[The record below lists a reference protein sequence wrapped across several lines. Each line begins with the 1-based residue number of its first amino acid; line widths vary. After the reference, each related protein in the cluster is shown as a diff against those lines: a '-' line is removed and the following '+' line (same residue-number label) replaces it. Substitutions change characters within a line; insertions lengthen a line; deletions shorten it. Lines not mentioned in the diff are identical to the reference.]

1 MKIITDISA
10 KVNIN
15 RPVITIGT
23 FDGIHIGHRAILAQT
38 VGRAGERGVDSAVVT
53 FNPHPRIVL
62 GQSVSLLNTRDEKR
76 EIIESTGISHLIEI
90 PFTVEFSDLEADEF
104 IKLIVDALN
113 PSTIIIGYDHGFGR
127 NRSGDILLMEQ
138 AGNVFGFDVVN
149 IEAIEAED
157 HKISSSVIRN
167 LLQQG
172 DVKTAGRLLGHY
184 YEISGSVIRGN
195 QIGKLLGYP
204 TANIYIDDPYKL
216 IPSIGVYASMVNY
229 KNHLYKG
236 MTNIGLRPTI
246 NAHQLTIET
255 NIFDFDEDIYYER
268 ISVKLVER
276 IRDEK
281 KFDNLDVLRN
291 QLKADKVSTLRMLN
305 FSDSQTQIN

>member
-10 KVNIN
+10 KINIK
-15 RPVITIGT
+15 RPVVTIGT
-23 FDGIHIGHRAILAQT
+23 FDGIHIGHRAILKET
-38 VGRAGERGVDSAVVT
+38 VVRAISGGVDSAVVT

-76 EIIESTGISHLIEI
+76 SIIENTGISHLIEI
-90 PFTVEFSDLEADEF
+90 PFTVEFSDLEADDF

-127 NRSGDILLMEQ
+127 NRSGDIQQLEQ
-138 AGNVFGFDVVN
+138 AGKVFGFDVIN
-149 IEAIEAED
+149 IEAIEAND

-167 LLQQG
+167 LLQKG
-172 DVKTAGRLLGHY
+172 DVSAAAKLLGQY

-216 IPSIGVYASMVNY
+216 IPSIGVYAAYVNFN
-229 KNHLYKG
+229 NHLYQG

-255 NIFDFDEDIYYER
+255 NIFDFDDDIYYER
-268 ISVKLVER
+268 ISIQLVER

-291 QLKADKVSTLRMLN
+291 QLKADKDATLRILN
-305 FSDSQTQIN
+305 FSHS

>member
-1 MKIITDISA
+1 VKIITDISA
-10 KVNIN
+10 KIIIK

-23 FDGIHIGHRAILAQT
+23 FDGIHIGHRAILQET
-38 VGRAGERGVDSAVVT
+38 VVRARSGDVDSAVVT

-76 EIIESTGISHLIEI
+76 SIIENTGISHLIEI

-127 NRSGDILLMEQ
+127 NRSGDIQQLEQ
-138 AGNVFGFDVVN
+138 AGKILGFDVVN
-149 IEAIEAED
+149 IEAIEAD
-157 HKISSSVIRN
+157 DQKISSSVIRS
-167 LLQQG
+167 LLQKG
-172 DVKTAGRLLGHY
+172 DVKAAARLLGQY

-216 IPSIGVYASMVNY
+216 IPSIGVYAAYVHYN
-229 KNHLYKG
+229 NHLYQG

-255 NIFDFDEDIYYER
+255 NIFDFDDDIYYER
-268 ISVKLVER
+268 ISIQLVER

-291 QLKADKVSTLRMLN
+291 QLKADKDATLRILN
-305 FSDSQTQIN
+305 FSDS